1 MEVVI
6 TRKGQ
11 ITIPAGARKALGLK
25 QGDKVVVSV
34 EGDAL
39 KVERGLDWVERTRG
53 IVKSKRP
60 PLTPQE
66 EDEVVAQAIVDDYEE
81 TLKRMEG

>member
-1 MEVVI
+1 MQVVI

-11 ITIPAGARKALGLK
+11 ITIPAEARKALGLK
-25 QGDKVVVSV
+25 QGDKVSVVI

-39 KVERGLDWVERTRG
+39 KVKRELDWVTRTRG
-53 IVKSKRP
+53 IVKHKGP
-60 PLTPQE
+60 PLTPEE
-66 EDEVVAQAIVDDYEE
+66 EDEVIARAVVQDYEE